1 MEAKTGMAA
10 EASTGSRTMADM
22 PYLSAEKNADTVAF
36 KYKDGGQWTD
46 ITYKE
51 LGEKVGELAKGLIAL
66 DIKRK
71 DRIAIL
77 CNSRPEWSYFDYA
90 ALSTGATVAPIYQTN
105 SPEECQYVLEHSES
119 RLIIVEDEK
128 QLEKIRKISDN
139 LPLLD
144 HIVILGDQSH
154 DDVISTSDLV
164 ERGKDVSDEVLKER
178 VASVSP
184 DDICTIIY
192 TSGTTGPPKGCVVT
206 HGNYRSM
213 LDMVESEAQ
222 LEAGQVAYLFLPLA
236 HSFARLIAFAS
247 VDVGATLGF
256 FTAIPNIVPD
266 LMELKPSYF
275 PSVPRMFEK
284 IYSMATSVAEKAGP
298 EKQEKFRRAIEIGTE
313 VRKLRL
319 EGKEPE
325 GELAENF
332 ELADRE
338 MFSNVR
344 NLFGGN
350 IKTAVSGGAPI
361 AQEIL
366 EFFWACGILVLEGYG
381 MTETS
386 TVSTINRDD
395 DFKFGSVGKPLPGCE
410 IKIADDGEVL
420 IKGPNIFQG
429 YWKDESAT
437 DEAIVDEWLHTGD
450 IGKIDEDGF
459 LHITGRKKDII
470 ITAGGKNIT
479 PANIENS
486 LKQNQFISEAVVHG
500 DRRPYLTT
508 LVTLDPEEIVPWAQE
523 AGLEKTD
530 LASLA
535 QDQKVRELIQKAF
548 DKTNEKIARVEQ
560 IKKFTILPVLLT
572 QETGELTPSLKVKR
586 NVVNEKFVKE
596 LDAMYEN

>member
-1 MEAKTGMAA
+1 MEAKTGVAA
-10 EASTGSRTMADM
+10 EESTGSRTMADM
-22 PYLSAEKNADTVAF
+22 PYLSAEKNTDTVAF
-36 KYKDGGQWTD
+36 KYKDGDQWTD

-51 LGEKVGELAKGLIAL
+51 LGEKVAERAKGLIAL
-66 DIKRK
+66 GIKPK
-71 DRIAIL
+71 DRVAIL
-77 CNSRPEWSYFDYA
+77 SNSRPEWSYFDYA
-90 ALSTGATVAPIYQTN
+90 ALSAGATVAPIYQTN

-119 RLIIVEDEK
+119 RLIIVEDEG

-144 HIVILGDQSH
+144 CIVILGEESH
-154 DDVISTSDLV
+154 DDAISTSELI
-164 ERGKDVSDEVLKER
+164 EKGKDVSDEELKER

-192 TSGTTGPPKGCVVT
+192 TSGTTGPPKGCVVS

-213 LDMVESEAQ
+213 LDMLESEAQ
-222 LEAGQVAYLFLPLA
+222 LDTGQIAYLFLPLA
-236 HSFARLIAFAS
+236 HSFARLIAFAG
-247 VDVGATLGF
+247 VDVGATLAF

-284 IYSMATSVAEKAGP
+284 IYTMATSVAEKAGP
-298 EKQEKFRRAIEIGTE
+298 EEQEKFRRAIEIGKE
-313 VRKLRL
+313 VRQLQL
-319 EGKEPE
+319 EGGEPE
-325 GELAENF
+325 GELAEKF

-350 IKTAVSGGAPI
+350 IDTAVSGGAPI
-361 AQEIL
+361 APEIL

-386 TVSTINRDD
+386 TVATMNRED

-437 DEAIVDEWLHTGD
+437 DEAIIDEWLYTGD
-450 IGKIDEDGF
+450 VGKVDEHGF
-459 LHITGRKKDII
+459 LYITGRKKDII

-523 AGLEKTD
+523 EGLEKTD

-535 QDQKVRELIQKAF
+535 QDQKVRDLIQKTF

-586 NVVNEKFVKE
+586 NVVNEKFIKE